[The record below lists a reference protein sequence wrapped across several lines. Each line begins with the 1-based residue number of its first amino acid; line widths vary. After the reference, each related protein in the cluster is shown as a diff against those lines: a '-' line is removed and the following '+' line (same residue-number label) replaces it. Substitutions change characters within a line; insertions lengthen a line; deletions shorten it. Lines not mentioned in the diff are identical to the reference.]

1 MCGIFGYFCR
11 EETDMQKVLKLLQI
25 LESHQYEDQGEK
37 RPVGGHGAGVCF
49 RDDSGNMVMHKVG
62 KTTSSPAKDLSLLRD
77 FALQKSRIILGHVRH
92 ASSDF
97 MSTIECA
104 EAAQP
109 YKVNCLDI
117 AEVVSVHNG
126 KVQNYKD
133 VRKGLSKEHRFQSEI
148 VKLVDSE
155 VVPHLFEENLM
166 ICNDEDEARKRTF
179 EMINGSNT
187 VVVLTRSEGR
197 SQLHVL
203 HKGFTRGMHLW
214 KNNKDEIILCSR
226 EEPLQQ
232 VFGDLL
238 ETADFRKE
246 ISIQWVPY
254 ELRTT
259 SRETYQRTYNV
270 IDS

>member
-1 MCGIFGYFCR
+1 
-11 EETDMQKVLKLLQI
+11 MQKVLKLLQI
-25 LESHQYEDQGEK
+25 LERHQYKDQGEK

-62 KTTSSPAKDLSLLRD
+62 KTNSSPAKDLSLLRD
-77 FALQKSRIILGHVRH
+77 FAQQKSRIILGHVRH
-92 ASSDF
+92 ASSNL
-97 MSTIECA
+97 MNTVEYA
-104 EAAQP
+104 EATQP

-126 KVQNYKD
+126 KVQNYEEIRKD
-133 VRKGLSKEHRFQSEI
+133 LSKEHCFQSEI

-155 VVPHLFEENLM
+155 VIPHLFEENLV
-166 ICNDEDEARKRTF
+166 ICNDEDGARKRTF
-179 EMINGSNT
+179 EMIKGSNT

-214 KNNKDEIILCSR
+214 KNNKDEIIFCSR

-238 ETADFRKE
+238 EAGDFEKE
-246 ISIQWVPY
+246 FSIEWVPH
-254 ELRTT
+254 ELRTR
-259 SRETYQRTYNV
+259 SREKSYQRTYNI